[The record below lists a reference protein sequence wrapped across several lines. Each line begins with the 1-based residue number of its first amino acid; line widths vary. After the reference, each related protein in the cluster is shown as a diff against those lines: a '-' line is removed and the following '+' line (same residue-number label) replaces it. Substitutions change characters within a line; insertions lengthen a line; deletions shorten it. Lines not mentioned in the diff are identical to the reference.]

1 MPDYERAV
9 VFSLVLLSR
18 DGVNEEVERHGETH
32 DSLVCDRTCIGG
44 L

>member
-9 VFSLVLLSR
+9 MFSLVLLSR
-18 DGVNEEVERHGETH
+18 DGVKEVERHDETH
-32 DSLVCDRTCIGG
+32 DSLVCDRSIG

>member
-18 DGVNEEVERHGETH
+18 DGVKEAEHHGETH
-32 DSLVCDRTCIGG
+32 DSLVCDRSIG